1 VKDQRMKT
9 YREWIS
15 SVNGSCAVIA
25 HRGAWHHAPENSIA
39 SIHAA
44 ADLGCTV
51 AEVDVRLT
59 KDGALI
65 LMHDETTL
73 RMTGVELLPEEVT
86 LAELRALTLKERDGL
101 GDAKPT
107 DHLIP
112 TLEEALEAARG
123 RIYLDLDLKDRGIA
137 PQVIACVKR
146 AGLEDLV
153 DLKFAIETAED
164 TARLRQM
171 QDESGIAIMALANF
185 GGEGAEARFEALLAN
200 PPFMVESKFDD
211 LGRMADYAKRLA
223 DVGTAVW
230 ANTLDVSHSLDFND
244 TNAMKDADRIWGAFL
259 AAGIS
264 AIQTDESEALIAWLN
279 NRRAAA

>member
-1 VKDQRMKT
+1 MMKT
-9 YREWIS
+9 YREWIATTDR
-15 SVNGSCAVIA
+15 SCAVIA
-25 HRGAWHHAPENSIA
+25 HRGSWHHAPENSIA
-39 SIHAA
+39 SIRAA

-73 RMTGVELLPEEVT
+73 RMTGTALLPEETT

-101 GDAKPT
+101 GDAKST

-153 DLKFAIETAED
+153 DLKFTIETAED

-171 QDESGIAIMALANF
+171 QDDSGIAVMAMVKFTTATEVALM
-185 GGEGAEARFEALLAN
+185 EALLAH
-200 PPFMVESKFDD
+200 PPFMVETKFDD
-211 LGRMADYAKRLA
+211 IERLA
-223 DVGTAVW
+223 VQSARLAEAGTAVW
-230 ANTLDVSHSLDFND
+230 VNSLDVSHCLDFND
-244 TNAMKDADRIWGAFL
+244 TNAMKDADRIWGALL

-279 NRRAAA
+279 TRRAAA